1 MAKSI
6 DLSGLKRK
14 PVKRPDPV
22 NVDEVVKTIHE
33 KEEVPKTSPL
43 PEKEAPKE
51 KLRNVRITV
60 DLPEDLHMELK
71 LRSIREKTTI
81 RKYVIGLLEEKL
93 RG

>member
-14 PVKRPDPV
+14 PVKRPEPV
-22 NVDEVVKTIHE
+22 NVDEVVKTIHKSE
-33 KEEVPKTSPL
+33 VSPKEPVPV
-43 PEKEAPKE
+43 EEDPKE
-51 KLRNVRITV
+51 KQRNVRITV